1 MTAGRR
7 TPTNKFVQP
16 QKQETNM
23 GYISIQINKAKGS
36 ADTGASDHIERK
48 TMPKNAD
55 PTRTHLNRELVEFPD
70 GVADRTE
77 AISHRIRTAGI
88 RRKITPDQVRAIRI
102 VLSGTHEDMVRVH
115 EGRLSEWCDDNLQW
129 LHRTFGR
136 ENTVSAVLH
145 MDEHTPHIHAT
156 VVPVVTGERR
166 KAKRKQAEGKRA
178 YRKKANAVR
187 LCADDLLTRERLV
200 AYHDSYAAAM
210 GKYGLQRGIRGSEAR
225 HTTTAQYYRDLKRQ
239 TGELEANVQQLQTE
253 QRQAERQLDE
263 VRKEIKSEKLE
274 AAKTEAKT
282 ALVAKVGSLL
292 GSGKLKELEA
302 DNRTLQGEVT
312 ARDESIELLQRQ
324 MQRQQEEHQRQLM
337 ELQAKHR
344 RELSDKEAEHQKKV
358 SFLKSIIQ
366 KAQKW
371 FPMFQELVY
380 MEKFC
385 LKVGFNERQTA
396 TLISGKPLFYEGEL
410 YSEEYKRKFTTE
422 RAGFQV
428 VKDPKD
434 RSKLALAIN
443 GQPIGEWFREQFGRL
458 FSSVKKTVE
467 PLRRGKGMR
476 L

>member
-1 MTAGRR
+1 
-7 TPTNKFVQP
+7 
-16 QKQETNM
+16 M

-48 TMPKNAD
+48 TTPKNTD
-55 PTRTHLNRELVEFPD
+55 PTRTHLNRELVQFPD

-88 RRKITPDQVRAIRI
+88 RRKITSDQV
-102 VLSGTHEDMVRVH
+102 
-115 EGRLSEWCDDNLQW
+115 EWCDDNLQW

-156 VVPVVTGERR
+156 VVPIVTGERR
-166 KAKRKQAEGKRA
+166 KARKKQAEGKRT

-200 AYHDSYAAAM
+200 AYHDSYAEAM
-210 GKYGLQRGIRGSEAR
+210 AKYGLHRGIRGSEAR

-239 TGELEANVQQLQTE
+239 TGELETNVRQLQTE
-253 QRQAERQLDE
+253 QKQAERLLAE

-274 AAKTEAKT
+274 AAKTETKT

-302 DNRTLQGEVT
+302 DNRTLQNEVA
-312 ARDESIELLQRQ
+312 ARDESIELLQQQ
-324 MQRQQEEHQRQLM
+324 MQRQQDEHSRQLM

-344 RELSDKEAEHQKKV
+344 REMADKEAEHQREV

-366 KAQKW
+366 KAKKW
-371 FPMFQELVY
+371 FPLFQELVY

-410 YSEEYKRKFTTE
+410 YSEEHRRKFTTE
-422 RAGFQV
+422 EAGFQV

-434 RSKLALAIN
+434 KSKLALAIN
-443 GQPIGEWFREQFGRL
+443 GQLIGEWFKEQFDKL
-458 FSSVKKTVE
+458 FLSIRKTVI
-467 PLRRGKGMR
+467 PLKKGKG
-476 L
+476 LGL